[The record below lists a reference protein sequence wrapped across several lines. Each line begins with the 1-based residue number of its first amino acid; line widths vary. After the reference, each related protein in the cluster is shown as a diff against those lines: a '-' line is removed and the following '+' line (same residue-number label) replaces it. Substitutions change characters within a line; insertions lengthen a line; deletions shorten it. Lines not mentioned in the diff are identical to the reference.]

1 MEVPT
6 IDFLTMKSLF
16 SSLAKLLMTYLTEKR
31 GLSSANDLTF
41 DDKALDKSLMKIKK
55 QAWTKEKSWGTQ
67 ASILSR
73 KMFDG

>member
-1 MEVPT
+1 
-6 IDFLTMKSLF
+6 
-16 SSLAKLLMTYLTEKR
+16 MTYLTEKR